1 MPPIAMMR
9 LGHFQG
15 LMPKAQP
22 SITNRHAEAQ
32 LPLGV
37 DALGKAIS
45 ALEVVCEG
53 RRTRNGLVFCRRE

>member
-1 MPPIAMMR
+1 MMR
-9 LGHFQG
+9 LRHFQA

-37 DALGKAIS
+37 DALGIAIS
-45 ALEVVCEG
+45 ALEGVREG
-53 RRTRNGLVFCRRE
+53 RRTRNRLVFCRRA